1 MRNEWVDFK
10 VTYLS
15 PIPLSKHSS
24 RLWLRGSVNGWGWE
38 DVFPVVSVGHENND
52 GPALYSID
60 THSLSL
66 FIKSNTL
73 FVIATGGPTHV
84 YTTHE
89 TRPRGQWLDKNTV
102 APA

>member
-1 MRNEWVDFK
+1 MASRVRQWVG
-10 VTYLS
+10 LE
-15 PIPLSKHSS
+15 
-24 RLWLRGSVNGWGWE
+24 G
-38 DVFPVVSVGHENND
+38 VFPVVGVGHENND

-60 THSLSL
+60 TPSLSL

-102 APA
+102 APVLSPLWLIKSQSSTRIHHQVNL